1 MKPMTLEERVMAAF
15 WLERATMSMD
25 ELANVFAEVMQTYN
39 EALASAMKAYDDA
52 MAERQRPVK
61 EWTEKP
67 TRHRRPS

>member
-25 ELANVFAEVMQTYN
+25 ELANVFAEVVQTYN
-39 EALASAMKAYDDA
+39 EALAAAMKAYDDA

-61 EWTEKP
+61 ARTEKL
-67 TRHRRPS
+67 TRR